1 MKYLEFVKTVAN
13 GSDVSLKNT
22 KTIIDA
28 TMATI
33 RKVVSEGDEV
43 SFPEFGKF
51 KQKVRAARKGVNPI
65 TREAIDIPES
75 RDLVFKASSS
85 VKKDLND

>member
-13 GSDVSLKNT
+13 GSDVSLKDT

-33 RKVVSEGDEV
+33 LKVVSEGDEV

-51 KQKVRAARKGVNPI
+51 KQKFRAARKGVNPI

-85 VKKDLND
+85 VKKGLND

>member
-13 GSDVSLKNT
+13 SSDVSLKDT
-22 KTIIDA
+22 KTVIDT

-33 RKVVSEGDEV
+33 LEVVSKGGEI

-51 KQKVRAARKGVNPI
+51 KHKVRAARKGVNPI

-75 RDLVFKASSS
+75 RDLVFKASSF
-85 VKKDLND
+85 VKKGLNG

>member
-1 MKYLEFVKTVAN
+1 MKYLEFVKTVAKS
-13 GSDVSLKNT
+13 SDVSLKDT
-22 KTIIDA
+22 KTVIDT

-33 RKVVSEGDEV
+33 LEVVSKGDEV

-51 KQKVRAARKGVNPI
+51 KHKVRAARKGVNPI

-85 VKKDLND
+85 VKKGLNG